1 MYSIY
6 KIENKKNGKT
16 YVGLTSNPTA
26 RMVKHFTDLETNR
39 HHNKFLQ
46 SEYTNRENFTFEIL
60 EENIEEK
67 DVSEKEILWIAKLDT
82 YHNGYNQNPGG
93 LGGHTCATNGGS
105 KLTKTDIFIVNS
117 VLEFVSRPG
126 TIIGEFFNIT
136 NTTVYRI
143 KQGKSHLLYTKEYK
157 SLPLEKRKEIFQIF
171 TSGNDFLKKKAE
183 TTIIKS
189 KRKFNEKQVHLVL
202 LNEERGRIVP
212 LKRLARYLDVS
223 GYTLDCILK
232 RKSYQDFYL
241 TYQSL
246 NIEQKDKMAS
256 FLREKEKQT
265 SRIAGTPLRA
275 TNHNI
280 SEKSV

>member
-1 MYSIY
+1 M
-6 KIENKKNGKT
+6 T
-16 YVGLTSNPTA
+16 
-26 RMVKHFTDLETNR
+26 RHFTDLETNR

-46 SEYTNRENFTFEIL
+46 GEYTKREDFTFEIL
-60 EENIEEK
+60 EEDISKE
-67 DVSEKEILWIAKLDT
+67 DASEKEISWIAKLDT

-105 KLTKTDIFIVNS
+105 KLTKTDVFIINS

-126 TIIGEFFNIT
+126 TVLGEFFNIT

-143 KQGKSHLLYTKEYK
+143 KQEQSHLLYTREYK
-157 SLPLEKRKEIFQIF
+157 SLPLEKRREIFQIF
-171 TSGNDFLKKKAE
+171 VNGSSFLEKKAE
-183 TTIIKS
+183 TTIIRS
-189 KRKFNEKQVHLVL
+189 KRKFNEEQVHLVL

-212 LKRLARYLDVS
+212 LKRLARYLGVS

-232 RKSYQDFYL
+232 RKTYQDFYL
-241 TYQSL
+241 SYQSL
-246 NIEQKDKMAS
+246 NIEQKDEMAS

-280 SEKSV
+280 SEKSI